1 VSSKASPAARRL
13 AVEAPDVDLSVVT
26 FPNLRDPVE
35 SGSLDLALD
44 VSGNKP
50 PSAFSIQE
58 LFEDGFVC
66 MVRRDHPVVKNKLSL
81 AQYLE
86 LRHIVVAPSGTTG
99 SLVDTELERRGH
111 SRRIALR
118 VSNFLIA
125 PVVVCQT
132 DFINTMPSRLARQ
145 MAKDYPLR
153 LLPTPFALPQFGL
166 RLIWHPRLDNDPAQ
180 RWPRELLSSVCK
192 RW

>member
-1 VSSKASPAARRL
+1 
-13 AVEAPDVDLSVVT
+13 
-26 FPNLRDPVE
+26 
-35 SGSLDLALD
+35 
-44 VSGNKP
+44 
-50 PSAFSIQE
+50 
-58 LFEDGFVC
+58 
-66 MVRRDHPVVKNKLSL
+66 MVRRDHPTVKARLSL

-86 LRHIVVAPSGTTG
+86 LRHVVVAPTGTTG

-132 DFINTMPSRLARQ
+132 DFINTMPTRLVRQ
-145 MAKDYPLR
+145 AAKDYPLR
-153 LLPTPFALPQFGL
+153 VLPTPFPLPKFGL
-166 RLIWHPRLDNDPAQ
+166 RLVWHPRLDNDPAQ
-180 RWPRELLSSVCK
+180 AWLRDSLINVCK